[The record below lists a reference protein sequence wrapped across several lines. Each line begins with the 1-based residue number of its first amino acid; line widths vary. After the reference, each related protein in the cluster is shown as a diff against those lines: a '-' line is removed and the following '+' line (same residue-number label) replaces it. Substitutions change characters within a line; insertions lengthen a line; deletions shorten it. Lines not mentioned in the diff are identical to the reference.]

1 MRRVVSSPECTCD
14 GTAPWCP
21 PCLVGAAIQMWLE
34 HLNTLSVPMLKR
46 RIPKLRGREAA
57 LLLEF
62 TKHLP
67 TRRNGK
73 GYVE

>member
-1 MRRVVSSPECTCD
+1 
-14 GTAPWCP
+14 
-21 PCLVGAAIQMWLE
+21 MWLE